1 MFIIILIN
9 ISSIYIVVL
18 LTVITLPIN
27 PLNTELNPICH
38 LLTLLGAHHIL
49 HVSRV
54 RVNYYTQQGG
64 HISELRISKLVFFFV
79 TCFDGNEEELRICS
93 LEPSY
98 RVIKENAISS

>member
-1 MFIIILIN
+1 M
-9 ISSIYIVVL
+9 VL
-18 LTVITLPIN
+18 PTLHKPPFPGLYSN
-27 PLNTELNPICH
+27 PDDSFNSLNTELNPICH